1 MSFRLRL
8 MLLVAALVVLLLG
21 GLGLY
26 LGGSLEPWAIEALD
40 HELEIRCGTI
50 GAHLEIQRD
59 GELEEEDEGGDH
71 GAFEVQDASGALL
84 LGRGLERLRPL
95 PAGIWKPRTVTAS
108 DGAAWRLSACAIS
121 PEHAGRLP
129 AEQRPLRLIVGVPAQ
144 RFAPVSSRFQLGLG
158 IALILGLGLG
168 GLGAALIAQLSSAPL
183 RRLSAELR
191 TIEASSLD
199 HRISLEGLDPELS
212 RLGGAVNE
220 LLDRLNLAFQQQRAL
235 VARASHALRTPVAS
249 LLSITEVS
257 LRRERSAE
265 DYRQALVEVAEVAAD
280 ASVLVQQILALG
292 RADVPQGSLSLGPVA
307 LAELGEELRRLFAAR
322 AAEGG
327 IELSIDLAPNLVAWA
342 DRARLRELLEVLL
355 DNALRYTP
363 RGARMGLRAAAAVG
377 ELSAPGPTT
386 GPAPPLAGSGLIDL
400 EVWDTGPGFAP
411 EERTQVFERFFRGK
425 AAEHSGQ
432 AGTGL
437 GLAIARAIAEA
448 HGAPL
453 WIEERPGG
461 GASVKLRLRT
471 PGQ

>member
-1 MSFRLRL
+1 MSLRLRL

-40 HELEIRCGTI
+40 HELEIRCGAI
-50 GAHLEIQRD
+50 GAHLEITRD
-59 GELEEEDEGGDH
+59 GELEEEDEGGEH

-95 PAGIWKPRTVTAS
+95 PAGIWGPRTVTAS

-121 PEHAGRLP
+121 PEHAGRLR

-158 IALILGLGLG
+158 IALVLGLALG

-199 HRISLEGLDPELS
+199 HRISLAGLDPELS

-220 LLDRLNLAFQQQRAL
+220 LLDRLSLAFQQQRAL
-235 VARASHALRTPVAS
+235 VSRASHALRTPVAS

-292 RADVPQGSLSLGPVA
+292 RADIPRGTLSLGPVA

-322 AAEGG
+322 AAEAG
-327 IELSIDLAPNLVAWA
+327 IELSVDLAPSLVAWA

-363 RGARMGLRAAAAVG
+363 RGARVGLRAAAAVG
-377 ELSAPGPTT
+377 DASAPAA
-386 GPAPPLAGSGLIDL
+386 GPAPPLAGPGLIDL
-400 EVWDTGPGFAP
+400 EVWDTGPGFVA
-411 EERTQVFERFFRGK
+411 EERSKVFERFFRGK

-437 GLAIARAIAEA
+437 GLAIARAIADA